1 MIVRLEFTK
10 NTPGSFVDTF
20 LKKPR
25 GTCLDSSSAH
35 NITPTSIKQRGLHI
49 SFWFIDDNA
58 LKHFYG
64 GKVCIRSL
72 LTLPGIIGVNE
83 ILHDEK
89 ITLKKLHLDI
99 SELELV
105 KMLEP
110 FL

>member
-1 MIVRLEFTK
+1 MILRLEFSK
-10 NTPGSFVDTF
+10 NISSFFLEHF

-35 NITPTSIKQRGLHI
+35 NITPTSIKQRGPHI

-64 GKVCIRSL
+64 GKVCIHSL
-72 LTLPGIIGVNE
+72 LTLSGIIDASE

-89 ITLKKLHLDI
+89 ITLEKLHLDI
-99 SELELV
+99 SQDELFS
-105 KMLEP
+105 MLDT
-110 FL
+110 FY